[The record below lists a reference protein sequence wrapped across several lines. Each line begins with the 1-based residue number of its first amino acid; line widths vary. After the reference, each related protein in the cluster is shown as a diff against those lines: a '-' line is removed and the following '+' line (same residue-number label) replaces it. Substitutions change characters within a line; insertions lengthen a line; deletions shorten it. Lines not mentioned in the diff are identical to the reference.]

1 MATYDNLPVY
11 KVSYDLLQKLF
22 LVVGNFKRDY
32 KHTLWETIKK
42 EVIDLIIAIY
52 RTNSHVEKQNFLERA
67 RGHIEV
73 VRLLIRLSKDLREI
87 DLKDFVIINQMIE
100 SISKQ
105 LVGREKSVSS
115 KKN

>member
-22 LVVGNFKRDY
+22 SVVSNFRREY
-32 KHTLWETIKK
+32 KYTLWETIKK
-42 EVIDLIIAIY
+42 EVIDLIISIY
-52 RTNSHVEKQNFLERA
+52 RANSHKDKQSYLEQA

-73 VRLLIRLSKDLREI
+73 VRLLIRLCKDLREI
-87 DLKDFVIINQMIE
+87 DLKEFVIINQMIE

-105 LVGREKSVSS
+105 LTAREKYNNI
-115 KKN
+115 K

>member
-22 LVVGNFKRDY
+22 LVVRNFKRDY
-32 KHTLWETIKK
+32 KYTLGETIKK
-42 EVIDLIIAIY
+42 EVIDLIISIY
-52 RTNSHVEKQNFLERA
+52 RANSHTKKQQYLEEA

-73 VRLLIRLSKDLREI
+73 VRLLVRLCKDLREI
-87 DLKDFVIINQMIE
+87 NLKDFVIINQMIE

-105 LVGREKSVSS
+105 LVGREKSV
-115 KKN
+115 K

>member
-22 LVVGNFKRDY
+22 LVVHNFKRDY
-32 KHTLWETIKK
+32 KYTLWETIKK
-42 EVIDLIIAIY
+42 EVIEVIISIY
-52 RTNSHVEKQNFLERA
+52 RANSHIEKQKYLEQTRS
-67 RGHIEV
+67 HLEV
-73 VRLLIRLSKDLREI
+73 VRLLIRLCKDFREI
-87 DLKDFVIINQMIE
+87 DLKDFVSINQMIE

-105 LVGREKSVSS
+105 LVGWERSVS